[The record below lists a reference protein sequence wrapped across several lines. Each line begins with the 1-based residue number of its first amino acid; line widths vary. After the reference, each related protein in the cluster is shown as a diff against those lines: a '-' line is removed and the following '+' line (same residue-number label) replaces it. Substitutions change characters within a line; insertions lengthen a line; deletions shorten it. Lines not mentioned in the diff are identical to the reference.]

1 MAAPRRSL
9 VAFFSGRT
17 LNSRFREE
25 CADMVAA
32 PRTLDERSREVLGA
46 VVRTHIE
53 SAAPVSSRQLTR
65 LGTFGLSSASLR
77 NMMADLED
85 LGFLTHPHVSAGRVP
100 TDLGYRTFVSELM
113 EARAPRQEDRARIA
127 SELSPESFE
136 MDHFLHGVSRLLSSL
151 TGEVG
156 VVVAPPAIRFV
167 LRLVH
172 FTRVAERKI
181 VVVQVSD
188 AGLVESR
195 LIETRDDFAQPE
207 LEAASRRLTIDYG
220 GRTLA
225 EIRRLLLDALHE
237 EKVQVDAAMK
247 RTLELGQKAFGGVR
261 PADDAVIVEGTESLL
276 SKPEFQRDMDGLRRM
291 LRGFEE
297 RARLVDLL
305 TDCLSASGT
314 TFVIGSENDFTGE
327 MQSAVVT
334 TAYRSGE
341 NVLGALG
348 VMGPRRME
356 YEQVV
361 PIVEE
366 LGRCVTRR
374 LTEER
379 EP

>member
-1 MAAPRRSL
+1 
-9 VAFFSGRT
+9 
-17 LNSRFREE
+17 
-25 CADMVAA
+25 MVGTV
-32 PRTLDERSREVLGA
+32 RTLDERSREVLGA

-100 TDLGYRTFVSELM
+100 TDLGYRTVVSELM
-113 EARAPRQEDRARIA
+113 EARAPRREDRARIA
-127 SELSPESFE
+127 SELSPEAFE
-136 MDHFLHGVSRLLSSL
+136 RDRFLHGVSRLLSSL

-156 VVVAPPAIRFV
+156 VVAAPAAIRVV
-167 LRLVH
+167 LRSVH
-172 FTRVAERKI
+172 FTRVAERKVI
-181 VVVQVSD
+181 VVQVSD

-195 LIETRDDFAQPE
+195 LIGTRDDFPQHE
-207 LEAASRRLTIDYG
+207 LDAVSRRLTIDFG

-225 EIRRLLLDALHE
+225 EIRRLLLDSLHE
-237 EKVQVDAAMK
+237 EKARVDAELK
-247 RTLELGQKAFGGVR
+247 RTLELGQKAFAEDR
-261 PADDAVIVEGTESLL
+261 PPDDAVIVEGTESLFA
-276 SKPEFQRDMDGLRRM
+276 KPEFQRDMDALRRM

-297 RARLVDLL
+297 RARLVNLL
-305 TDCLSASGT
+305 TDCLTAAGT
-314 TFVIGSENDFTGE
+314 TVVIGSENDFTE
-327 MQSAVVT
+327 ETQSAIVT
-334 TAYRSGE
+334 ATYLCGDH
-341 NVLGALG
+341 ALG
-348 VMGPRRME
+348 VLGVIGPRRME

-366 LGRCVTRR
+366 LGRSVTQR